1 MNILN
6 KGKPKHKRMNPRRQW
21 RKLLTALAVAI
32 SMAVAPAA
40 MADTGIDTASYQG
53 CWDGAQAKSSGV
65 NFAFI
70 KLNQGTGYVNPYAT
84 CQVNA
89 ARANGIR
96 EGAYD
101 FASPQ
106 TSSPEAEADKFVAE
120 ARARG
125 MVGRAIPVLDW
136 EPSAPGGYWGK
147 QTWWALRWVNRVK
160 ATWGVN
166 PMIYMSAA
174 MIPTGDWSAVVATN
188 AGLWVAGYPR
198 GYAGDRLRNPGA
210 VPYSVSPWPFAA
222 AWQYS
227 SSGAVGGIGGAVDVN
242 WFYGDAVT
250 WAKYAGAPASSVT
263 SNATTPPENNKT
275 NGAPVADANTLAS
288 AVIRGEYGNDPQR
301 RQLLGSR
308 YTEVMAIVNRRL
320 AGFSGSVSGNNGGA
334 YCVVVSSGDT
344 MSAIASRTGRTPAS
358 AWSVP
363 SGNINR
369 IWPGQQVCYG
379 GSTASSVGAH
389 VVGTSHVVTAGE
401 SLWAIYGPSGWQA
414 AAQRNGLSYPYVIHP
429 GQVLR

>member
-1 MNILN
+1 MTTTN
-6 KGKPKHKRMNPRRQW
+6 KGTPKHAKPRRRYRQPTVA
-21 RKLLTALAVAI
+21 LLIAACLAI
-32 SMAVAPAA
+32 APCA

-53 CWDGAQAKSSGV
+53 CWNGAQAKASGV
-65 NFAFI
+65 QFAFI

-101 FASPQ
+101 FASLQ

-160 ATWGVN
+160 STWGVN
-166 PMIYMSAA
+166 PMVYMSAA

-198 GYAGDRLRNPGA
+198 GYMGDRLRDPGS

-227 SSGAVGGIGGAVDVN
+227 SSGSVGGVSGAVDVN

-263 SNATTPPENNKT
+263 SNATTPPKNNKT

-320 AGFSGSVSGNNGGA
+320 SGSGVTTPSGNTG

-344 MSAIASRTGRTPAS
+344 MGAIASRTGRTPAS

-369 IWPGQQVCYG
+369 IWPGQRVCYG
-379 GSTASSVGAH
+379 GSTASNVGART
-389 VVGTSHVVTAGE
+389 VGASHVVTAGE
-401 SLWAIYGPSGWQA
+401 SLWKIYGSGWPA
-414 AAQRNGLSYPYVIHP
+414 AAQRNGLRAPYTIYP
-429 GQVLR
+429 GQVLH

>member
-1 MNILN
+1 MTTAN
-6 KGKPKHKRMNPRRQW
+6 KGTPKHAKPRRRYRQPTVA
-21 RKLLTALAVAI
+21 LLIAACLAI
-32 SMAVAPAA
+32 APCA

-53 CWDGAQAKSSGV
+53 CWNGAQAKSSGV

-160 ATWGVN
+160 STWGVN

-198 GYAGDRLRNPGA
+198 GYMGDRLRDPGS

-227 SSGAVGGIGGAVDVN
+227 SSGSVGGVSGAVDVN

-250 WAKYAGAPASSVT
+250 WAKYAGVPASSVT
-263 SNATTPPENNKT
+263 SNATTPPKNNKT

-320 AGFSGSVSGNNGGA
+320 SGSGVTTPSGNTG

-344 MSAIASRTGRTPAS
+344 MGAIASRTGRTPAS

-369 IWPGQQVCYG
+369 IWPGQRVCYG
-379 GSTASSVGAH
+379 GSTASNVGART
-389 VVGTSHVVTAGE
+389 VGASHVVTAGE
-401 SLWAIYGPSGWQA
+401 SLWKIYGSGWPA
-414 AAQRNGLSYPYVIHP
+414 AAQRNGLRAPYTIYP
-429 GQVLR
+429 GQVLH

>member
-1 MNILN
+1 MTTTN
-6 KGKPKHKRMNPRRQW
+6 KGTPKHANPRRRYRQPTVA
-21 RKLLTALAVAI
+21 LLIAACLAI
-32 SMAVAPAA
+32 APCA

-53 CWDGAQAKSSGV
+53 CWNGAQAKASGV
-65 NFAFI
+65 QFAFI

-160 ATWGVN
+160 STWGVN
-166 PMIYMSAA
+166 PMVYMSAA

-198 GYAGDRLRNPGA
+198 GYMGDRLRDPGS

-227 SSGAVGGIGGAVDVN
+227 SSGSVGGVSGAVDVN

-263 SNATTPPENNKT
+263 SNATTPPKNNKT

-320 AGFSGSVSGNNGGA
+320 SGSGVTTPSGNTG

-344 MSAIASRTGRTPAS
+344 MGAIASRTGRTPAS

-369 IWPGQQVCYG
+369 IWPGQRVCYG
-379 GSTASSVGAH
+379 GSTASNVGART
-389 VVGTSHVVTAGE
+389 VGASHVVTAGE
-401 SLWAIYGPSGWQA
+401 SLWKIYGSGWPA
-414 AAQRNGLSYPYVIHP
+414 AAQRNGLRAPYTIYP
-429 GQVLR
+429 GQVLH

>member
-1 MNILN
+1 
-6 KGKPKHKRMNPRRQW
+6 
-21 RKLLTALAVAI
+21 
-32 SMAVAPAA
+32 
-40 MADTGIDTASYQG
+40 
-53 CWDGAQAKSSGV
+53 
-65 NFAFI
+65 
-70 KLNQGTGYVNPYAT
+70 
-84 CQVNA
+84 
-89 ARANGIR
+89 
-96 EGAYD
+96 
-101 FASPQ
+101 
-106 TSSPEAEADKFVAE
+106 
-120 ARARG
+120 
-125 MVGRAIPVLDW
+125 
-136 EPSAPGGYWGK
+136 
-147 QTWWALRWVNRVK
+147 
-160 ATWGVN
+160 
-166 PMIYMSAA
+166 MIYMSAA

-320 AGFSGSVSGNNGGA
+320 AGSSGSVSGNNGGA

-344 MSAIASRTGRTPAS
+344 MSAIASKSATEAPRPPAS
-358 AWSVP
+358 ARTSSARPTWS
-363 SGNINR
+363 
-369 IWPGQQVCYG
+369 QQARACG
-379 GSTASSVGAH
+379 PSTARRDGRRPRNATASATP
-389 VVGTSHVVTAGE
+389 TSFTPAKCSADKTLPQHKRCG
-401 SLWAIYGPSGWQA
+401 SHIYN
-414 AAQRNGLSYPYVIHP
+414 R
-429 GQVLR
+429 

>member
-1 MNILN
+1 MTTTN
-6 KGKPKHKRMNPRRQW
+6 KGTPKHAKPRRRYRQPTVA
-21 RKLLTALAVAI
+21 LLIAACLAI
-32 SMAVAPAA
+32 APCA

-53 CWDGAQAKSSGV
+53 CWNGAQAKASGV
-65 NFAFI
+65 QFAFI

-160 ATWGVN
+160 STWGVN
-166 PMIYMSAA
+166 PMVYMSAA

-198 GYAGDRLRNPGA
+198 GYMGDRLRDPGS

-227 SSGAVGGIGGAVDVN
+227 SSGSVGGVSGAVDVN

-263 SNATTPPENNKT
+263 SNATTPPKNNKT

-320 AGFSGSVSGNNGGA
+320 SGSGVTTPSGNTG

-344 MSAIASRTGRTPAS
+344 MGAIASRTGRTPAS

-379 GSTASSVGAH
+379 GSTASNVGART
-389 VVGTSHVVTAGE
+389 VGASHVVTAGE
-401 SLWAIYGPSGWQA
+401 SLWKIYGSGWPA
-414 AAQRNGLSYPYVIHP
+414 AAQRNGLRAPYTIYP
-429 GQVLR
+429 GQVLH

>member
-1 MNILN
+1 MTTAN
-6 KGKPKHKRMNPRRQW
+6 KGTPKHAKPRRRYRQPTVA
-21 RKLLTALAVAI
+21 LLIAACLAI
-32 SMAVAPAA
+32 APCA

-53 CWDGAQAKSSGV
+53 CWNGAPAKASGV
-65 NFAFI
+65 QFAFI

-160 ATWGVN
+160 STWGVN
-166 PMIYMSAA
+166 PMVYMSAA

-198 GYAGDRLRNPGA
+198 GYMGDRLRDPGS

-227 SSGAVGGIGGAVDVN
+227 SSGSVGGVSGAVDVN

-263 SNATTPPENNKT
+263 SNATTPPKNNKT

-320 AGFSGSVSGNNGGA
+320 SGSGVTTPSGNTG

-344 MSAIASRTGRTPAS
+344 MGAIASRTGRTPAS

-369 IWPGQQVCYG
+369 IWPGQRVCYG
-379 GSTASSVGAH
+379 GSTASNVGART
-389 VVGTSHVVTAGE
+389 VGASHVVTAGE
-401 SLWAIYGPSGWQA
+401 SLWKIYGSGWPA
-414 AAQRNGLSYPYVIHP
+414 AAQRNGLRAPYTIYP
-429 GQVLR
+429 GQVLH

>member
-1 MNILN
+1 MTTTN
-6 KGKPKHKRMNPRRQW
+6 KGTPKHAKPRRRYRQPTVA
-21 RKLLTALAVAI
+21 LLIAACLAI
-32 SMAVAPAA
+32 APCA

-53 CWDGAQAKSSGV
+53 CWNGAQAKASGV
-65 NFAFI
+65 QFAFI

-160 ATWGVN
+160 STWGVN
-166 PMIYMSAA
+166 PMVYMSAA

-198 GYAGDRLRNPGA
+198 GYMGDRLRDPGS

-227 SSGAVGGIGGAVDVN
+227 SSGSVGGVSGAVDVN

-250 WAKYAGAPASSVT
+250 WAKYAGAPASSGT
-263 SNATTPPENNKT
+263 SHATTPPKNNKT

-320 AGFSGSVSGNNGGA
+320 SGSGVTTPSGNTG

-344 MSAIASRTGRTPAS
+344 MGAIASRTGRTPAS

-369 IWPGQQVCYG
+369 IWPGQRVCYG
-379 GSTASSVGAH
+379 GSTASNVGART
-389 VVGTSHVVTAGE
+389 VGASHVVTAGE
-401 SLWAIYGPSGWQA
+401 SLWKIYGSGWPA
-414 AAQRNGLSYPYVIHP
+414 AAQRNGLRAPYTIYP
-429 GQVLR
+429 GQVLH

>member
-1 MNILN
+1 MTTAN
-6 KGKPKHKRMNPRRQW
+6 KGTPKHAKPRRRYRQPTVA
-21 RKLLTALAVAI
+21 LLIAACLAI
-32 SMAVAPAA
+32 APCA

-53 CWDGAQAKSSGV
+53 CWNGAQAKSSGV

-84 CQVNA
+84 CQVSA

-198 GYAGDRLRNPGA
+198 GYAGDRLRNPGS

-227 SSGAVGGIGGAVDVN
+227 SSGSVGGIGGAVDVN

-263 SNATTPPENNKT
+263 SNTTTPPKNNKT
-275 NGAPVADANTLAS
+275 NGAPVADVNTLAS

-308 YTEVMAIVNRRL
+308 YSEVMAIVNRRL
-320 AGFSGSVSGNNGGA
+320 AGSSGSVSGSNGGA

-344 MSAIASRTGRTPAS
+344 MGAIASRTGRTPAS

-369 IWPGQQVCYG
+369 IWPGQRVCYG
-379 GSTASSVGAH
+379 GSMASNVGART
-389 VVGTSHVVTAGE
+389 VGASHVVAAGE
-401 SLWAIYGPSGWQA
+401 SLWSIYGTGWQSA
-414 AAQRNGLSYPYVIHP
+414 AARNGLHAPYTIYP
-429 GQVLR
+429 GQHLR

>member
-1 MNILN
+1 MITAN
-6 KGKPKHKRMNPRRQW
+6 KGTPKHAKPRRRYRQPMVA
-21 RKLLTALAVAI
+21 LLVAACLAI
-32 SMAVAPAA
+32 APCA

-160 ATWGVN
+160 STWGVN

-198 GYAGDRLRNPGA
+198 GYMGDRLRDPGS

-227 SSGAVGGIGGAVDVN
+227 SSGSVGGVSGAVDVN

-263 SNATTPPENNKT
+263 SNATTPPKNNKT

-320 AGFSGSVSGNNGGA
+320 SGSGVTTPSGNTG

-344 MSAIASRTGRTPAS
+344 MGAIASRTGRTPAS

-369 IWPGQQVCYG
+369 IWPGQRVCYG
-379 GSTASSVGAH
+379 GSTASNVGART
-389 VVGTSHVVTAGE
+389 VGASHVVTAGE
-401 SLWAIYGPSGWQA
+401 SLWKIYGSGWPA
-414 AAQRNGLSYPYVIHP
+414 AAQRNGLRAPYTIYP
-429 GQVLR
+429 GQVLH

>member
-1 MNILN
+1 MKILN
-6 KGKPKHKRMNPRRQW
+6 KSHPKHKKVPRDW
-21 RKLLTALAVAI
+21 RKPFAAAMIAI
-32 SMAVAPAA
+32 CMIVAPVAS
-40 MADTGIDTASYQG
+40 ADTGVDTASYQG
-53 CWDGAQAKSSGV
+53 CWNGAQAKAAGV

-70 KLNQGTGYVNPYAT
+70 KLNQGTGYVNPYAN
-84 CQVNA
+84 CQLDA
-89 ARANGIR
+89 ARSADIR

-106 TSSPEAEADKFVAE
+106 TSTPEAEADKFVSE

-125 MVGRAIPVLDW
+125 MIGRAIPVLDW

-166 PMIYMSAA
+166 PLIYMSAG

-188 AGLWVAGYPR
+188 AGLWVAGYPA
-198 GYAGDRLRNPGA
+198 GYTGDRLRNPGA

-227 SSGAVGGIGGAVDVN
+227 SSGSVGGISGAVDVN

-250 WAKYAGAPASSVT
+250 WSKYAGAPASSVT
-263 SNATTPPENNKT
+263 SNTTTPPKNNKT
-275 NGAPVADANTLAS
+275 NGAPVASADVLAS
-288 AVIRGEYGNDPQR
+288 SVIRGEYGNDPQR

-308 YTEVMAIVNRRL
+308 YSEVMAIVNRRL
-320 AGFSGSVSGNNGGA
+320 AGSGGAVAGNSGGA
-334 YCVVVSSGDT
+334 YCVVVGSGDT
-344 MSAIASRTGRTPAS
+344 MSAIANRTSHTPAS

-369 IWPGQQVCYG
+369 IYPGNRVCYG
-379 GSTASSVGAH
+379 GTTASSVGAH
-389 VVGTSHVVTAGE
+389 VTGTSHVVTAGE
-401 SLWAIYGPSGWQA
+401 SLWKIYGAGWYA
-414 AAQRNGLSYPYVIHP
+414 AAQRNGLRSPYTIYP
-429 GQVLR
+429 GQALH

>member
-1 MNILN
+1 MTTTN
-6 KGKPKHKRMNPRRQW
+6 KGTPKHAKPRRRYRQPTVA
-21 RKLLTALAVAI
+21 LLIAACLAI
-32 SMAVAPAA
+32 APCA

-53 CWDGAQAKSSGV
+53 CWNGAQAKSSGV

-160 ATWGVN
+160 STWGVN
-166 PMIYMSAA
+166 PMVYMSAA

-198 GYAGDRLRNPGA
+198 DYMGDRLRDPGS

-263 SNATTPPENNKT
+263 SNATTPPKNNKT
-275 NGAPVADANTLAS
+275 NGAPVTDANTLAS

-320 AGFSGSVSGNNGGA
+320 SGSGVTTPSGNTG

-344 MSAIASRTGRTPAS
+344 MGAIASRTGRTPAS

-369 IWPGQQVCYG
+369 IWPGQRVCYG
-379 GSTASSVGAH
+379 GSTASNVGART
-389 VVGTSHVVTAGE
+389 VGASHVVTAGE
-401 SLWAIYGPSGWQA
+401 SLWKIYGSGWPA
-414 AAQRNGLSYPYVIHP
+414 AAQRNGLRAPYTIYP
-429 GQVLR
+429 GQVLH

>member
-1 MNILN
+1 MTTTN
-6 KGKPKHKRMNPRRQW
+6 KGTPKHAKPRRRYRQPTVA
-21 RKLLTALAVAI
+21 LLIAACLAI
-32 SMAVAPAA
+32 APCA

-53 CWDGAQAKSSGV
+53 CWNGAQAKASGV
-65 NFAFI
+65 QFAFI

-160 ATWGVN
+160 STWGVN
-166 PMIYMSAA
+166 PMVYMSAA

-227 SSGAVGGIGGAVDVN
+227 SSGAVGGVSGAVDVN

-263 SNATTPPENNKT
+263 SNATTPPKNNKT

-320 AGFSGSVSGNNGGA
+320 SGSGVTTPSGNTG

-344 MSAIASRTGRTPAS
+344 MGAIASRTGRTPAS

-369 IWPGQQVCYG
+369 IWPGQRVCYG
-379 GSTASSVGAH
+379 GSTASNVGART
-389 VVGTSHVVTAGE
+389 VGASHVVTAGE
-401 SLWAIYGPSGWQA
+401 SLWKIYGSGWPA
-414 AAQRNGLSYPYVIHP
+414 AAQRNGLRAPYTIYP
-429 GQVLR
+429 GQVLH

>member
-1 MNILN
+1 MTATN
-6 KGKPKHKRMNPRRQW
+6 KGTPKHAKPRRRYRQPTVA
-21 RKLLTALAVAI
+21 LLIAACLAI
-32 SMAVAPAA
+32 APCA

-53 CWDGAQAKSSGV
+53 CWNGAQAKASGV
-65 NFAFI
+65 QFAFI

-160 ATWGVN
+160 STWGVN
-166 PMIYMSAA
+166 PMVYMSAA

-198 GYAGDRLRNPGA
+198 GYMGDRLRDPGS

-227 SSGAVGGIGGAVDVN
+227 SSGSVGGVSGAVDVN

-263 SNATTPPENNKT
+263 SNATTPPKNNKT

-320 AGFSGSVSGNNGGA
+320 SGSGVTTPSGNTG

-344 MSAIASRTGRTPAS
+344 MGAIASRTGRTPAS

-369 IWPGQQVCYG
+369 IWPGQRVCYG
-379 GSTASSVGAH
+379 GSTASNVGART
-389 VVGTSHVVTAGE
+389 VGASHVVTAGE
-401 SLWAIYGPSGWQA
+401 SLWKIYGSGWPA
-414 AAQRNGLSYPYVIHP
+414 AAQRNGLRAPYTIYP
-429 GQVLR
+429 GQVLH

>member
-1 MNILN
+1 MTTTN
-6 KGKPKHKRMNPRRQW
+6 KGTPKHAKPRRRYRQPTVA
-21 RKLLTALAVAI
+21 LLIAACLAI
-32 SMAVAPAA
+32 APCA

-53 CWDGAQAKSSGV
+53 CWNGAQAKASGV
-65 NFAFI
+65 QFAFI

-160 ATWGVN
+160 STWGVN
-166 PMIYMSAA
+166 PMVYMSAA

-198 GYAGDRLRNPGA
+198 GYMGDRLRYPGS

-227 SSGAVGGIGGAVDVN
+227 SSGAVGGVSGAVDVN

-263 SNATTPPENNKT
+263 SNATTPPKNNKT

-320 AGFSGSVSGNNGGA
+320 SGSGVTTPSGNTG

-344 MSAIASRTGRTPAS
+344 MGAIASRTGRTPAS

-369 IWPGQQVCYG
+369 IWPGQRVCYG
-379 GSTASSVGAH
+379 GSTASNVGART
-389 VVGTSHVVTAGE
+389 VGASHVVTAGE
-401 SLWAIYGPSGWQA
+401 SLWKIYGSGWPA
-414 AAQRNGLSYPYVIHP
+414 AAQRNGLRAPYTIYP
-429 GQVLR
+429 GQVLH

>member
-1 MNILN
+1 MTTTN
-6 KGKPKHKRMNPRRQW
+6 KGTPKHAKPRRRYRQPTVA
-21 RKLLTALAVAI
+21 LLIAACLAI
-32 SMAVAPAA
+32 APCA

-53 CWDGAQAKSSGV
+53 CWNGAQAKASGV
-65 NFAFI
+65 QFAFI

-160 ATWGVN
+160 STWGVN
-166 PMIYMSAA
+166 PMVYMSAA

-198 GYAGDRLRNPGA
+198 GYMGDRLRDPGS

-227 SSGAVGGIGGAVDVN
+227 SSGSVGGVSGAVDVN

-263 SNATTPPENNKT
+263 SNATTPPKNNKT

-320 AGFSGSVSGNNGGA
+320 SGSGVTTPSGNTG

-344 MSAIASRTGRTPAS
+344 MGAIASRTGRMPAS

-379 GSTASSVGAH
+379 GATASSVGAH
-389 VVGTSHVVTAGE
+389 VVTTSHVVTAGE
-401 SLWAIYGPSGWQA
+401 SLWKIYGTGWYA
-414 AAQRNGLSYPYVIHP
+414 AAQRNGIRPPYTIYP
-429 GQVLR
+429 GQRLR

>member
-1 MNILN
+1 MTTAN
-6 KGKPKHKRMNPRRQW
+6 KGTPKHAKPRRRYRQPTVA
-21 RKLLTALAVAI
+21 LLIAACLAI
-32 SMAVAPAA
+32 APCA

-70 KLNQGTGYVNPYAT
+70 KLNQGTGYVNPYAA
-84 CQVNA
+84 CQVTA

-106 TSSPEAEADKFVAE
+106 TGSPEAEADKFVAE

-160 ATWGVN
+160 STWGVN

-227 SSGAVGGIGGAVDVN
+227 SSGAVGGISGAVDVN

-263 SNATTPPENNKT
+263 SNATTPQKNNKT

-320 AGFSGSVSGNNGGA
+320 SGSGVTTPSGNTG

-344 MSAIASRTGRTPAS
+344 MGAIASRTGRTPAS

-369 IWPGQQVCYG
+369 IWPGQRVCYG
-379 GSTASSVGAH
+379 GSTASNVGART
-389 VVGTSHVVTAGE
+389 VGASHVVTAGE
-401 SLWAIYGPSGWQA
+401 SLWKIYGSGWPA
-414 AAQRNGLSYPYVIHP
+414 AAQRNGLRAPYTIYP
-429 GQVLR
+429 GQVLH

>member
-1 MNILN
+1 MTTTN
-6 KGKPKHKRMNPRRQW
+6 KGTPKHAKPRRRYRQPTVA
-21 RKLLTALAVAI
+21 LLIAACLAI
-32 SMAVAPAA
+32 APCA

-53 CWDGAQAKSSGV
+53 CWNGAQAKASGV
-65 NFAFI
+65 QFAFI

-160 ATWGVN
+160 STWGVN
-166 PMIYMSAA
+166 PMVYMSAA

-198 GYAGDRLRNPGA
+198 GYMGDRLRNPGS

-227 SSGAVGGIGGAVDVN
+227 SSGSVGGVSGAVDVN

-263 SNATTPPENNKT
+263 SNATTPPKNNKT

-320 AGFSGSVSGNNGGA
+320 SGSGVTTPSGNTG

-344 MSAIASRTGRTPAS
+344 MGAIASRTGRTPAS

-369 IWPGQQVCYG
+369 IWPGQRVCYG
-379 GSTASSVGAH
+379 GSTASNVGART
-389 VVGTSHVVTAGE
+389 VGASHVVTAGE
-401 SLWAIYGPSGWQA
+401 SLWKIYGSGWPA
-414 AAQRNGLSYPYVIHP
+414 AAQRNGLRAPYTIYP
-429 GQVLR
+429 GQVLH

>member
-1 MNILN
+1 MTTTN
-6 KGKPKHKRMNPRRQW
+6 KGTPKHAKPRRRYRQPTVA
-21 RKLLTALAVAI
+21 LLIAACLAI
-32 SMAVAPAA
+32 APCA

-53 CWDGAQAKSSGV
+53 CWNGAQAKASGV
-65 NFAFI
+65 QFAFI

-160 ATWGVN
+160 STWGVN
-166 PMIYMSAA
+166 PMVYMSAA

-198 GYAGDRLRNPGA
+198 GYMGDRLRDPGS

-227 SSGAVGGIGGAVDVN
+227 SSGSVGGVSGAVDVN

-263 SNATTPPENNKT
+263 SNATTPPKNNKT

-320 AGFSGSVSGNNGGA
+320 SSSGVTTPSGNTG

-344 MSAIASRTGRTPAS
+344 MGAIASRTGRTPAS

-369 IWPGQQVCYG
+369 IWPGQRVCYG
-379 GSTASSVGAH
+379 GSTASNVGART
-389 VVGTSHVVTAGE
+389 VGASHVVTAGE
-401 SLWAIYGPSGWQA
+401 SLWKIYGSGWSA
-414 AAQRNGLSYPYVIHP
+414 AAQRNGLRAPYTIYP
-429 GQVLR
+429 GQVLH

>member
-1 MNILN
+1 
-6 KGKPKHKRMNPRRQW
+6 
-21 RKLLTALAVAI
+21 
-32 SMAVAPAA
+32 
-40 MADTGIDTASYQG
+40 
-53 CWDGAQAKSSGV
+53 
-65 NFAFI
+65 
-70 KLNQGTGYVNPYAT
+70 
-84 CQVNA
+84 
-89 ARANGIR
+89 
-96 EGAYD
+96 
-101 FASPQ
+101 
-106 TSSPEAEADKFVAE
+106 
-120 ARARG
+120 

-198 GYAGDRLRNPGA
+198 GYMGDRLRNPGS

-227 SSGAVGGIGGAVDVN
+227 SSGAVGGISGAVDVN

-263 SNATTPPENNKT
+263 SNATTPPPNNKT

-308 YTEVMAIVNRRL
+308 YAEVMAIVNRRL
-320 AGFSGSVSGNNGGA
+320 AGSSGSVSGNNGGA

-344 MSAIASRTGRTPAS
+344 MSAIAARSGRTPAS

-363 SGNINR
+363 SGNIN
-369 IWPGQQVCYG
+369 
-379 GSTASSVGAH
+379 ASAWAASLLRRLDRFQCRCPCRNYLACGHRGRELVEDLWFRL
-389 VVGTSHVVTAGE
+389 AGR
-401 SLWAIYGPSGWQA
+401 GPTQRVACPVHDLSRSGLA
-414 AAQRNGLSYPYVIHP
+414 LTGLEF
-429 GQVLR
+429 

>member
-1 MNILN
+1 MTTTN
-6 KGKPKHKRMNPRRQW
+6 KGTPKHAKPRRRYRQPTVA
-21 RKLLTALAVAI
+21 LLIAACLAI
-32 SMAVAPAA
+32 APCA

-53 CWDGAQAKSSGV
+53 CWNGAQAKASGV
-65 NFAFI
+65 QFAFI

-160 ATWGVN
+160 STWGVN
-166 PMIYMSAA
+166 PMVYMSAA

-222 AWQYS
+222 AW
-227 SSGAVGGIGGAVDVN
+227 
-242 WFYGDAVT
+242 
-250 WAKYAGAPASSVT
+250 
-263 SNATTPPENNKT
+263 
-275 NGAPVADANTLAS
+275 
-288 AVIRGEYGNDPQR
+288 
-301 RQLLGSR
+301 
-308 YTEVMAIVNRRL
+308 
-320 AGFSGSVSGNNGGA
+320 
-334 YCVVVSSGDT
+334 
-344 MSAIASRTGRTPAS
+344 
-358 AWSVP
+358 
-363 SGNINR
+363 
-369 IWPGQQVCYG
+369 
-379 GSTASSVGAH
+379 
-389 VVGTSHVVTAGE
+389 
-401 SLWAIYGPSGWQA
+401 
-414 AAQRNGLSYPYVIHP
+414 
-429 GQVLR
+429 

>member
-1 MNILN
+1 MTTTN
-6 KGKPKHKRMNPRRQW
+6 KGTPKHAKPRRRYRQPTVA
-21 RKLLTALAVAI
+21 LLIAACLAI
-32 SMAVAPAA
+32 APCA

-53 CWDGAQAKSSGV
+53 CWNGAQAKASGV
-65 NFAFI
+65 QFAFI

-160 ATWGVN
+160 STWGVN
-166 PMIYMSAA
+166 PMVYMSAA

-198 GYAGDRLRNPGA
+198 GYMGDRLRDPGS

-227 SSGAVGGIGGAVDVN
+227 SSGSVGGVSGAVDVN

-263 SNATTPPENNKT
+263 SNATTPSKNNKT

-320 AGFSGSVSGNNGGA
+320 SGSGVTTPSGNTG

-344 MSAIASRTGRTPAS
+344 MGAIASRTGRTPAS

-369 IWPGQQVCYG
+369 IWPGQRVCYG
-379 GSTASSVGAH
+379 GSTASNVGART
-389 VVGTSHVVTAGE
+389 VGASHVVTAGE
-401 SLWAIYGPSGWQA
+401 SLWKIYGSGWPA
-414 AAQRNGLSYPYVIHP
+414 AAQRNGLRAPYTIYP
-429 GQVLR
+429 GQVLH

>member
-1 MNILN
+1 MTTTN
-6 KGKPKHKRMNPRRQW
+6 KGTPKHAKPRRRYRQPTVA
-21 RKLLTALAVAI
+21 LLIAACLAI
-32 SMAVAPAA
+32 APCA

-53 CWDGAQAKSSGV
+53 CWNGAQAKASGV
-65 NFAFI
+65 QFAFI

-160 ATWGVN
+160 STWGVN
-166 PMIYMSAA
+166 PMVYMSAA

-198 GYAGDRLRNPGA
+198 GYMGDRLRDPGS

-227 SSGAVGGIGGAVDVN
+227 SSGSVGGVSGAVDVN

-263 SNATTPPENNKT
+263 SNATTPPKNNKT

-308 YTEVMAIVNRRL
+308 YTEVMDIVNRRL
-320 AGFSGSVSGNNGGA
+320 SGSGVTTPSGNTG

-344 MSAIASRTGRTPAS
+344 MGAIASRTGRTPAS

-369 IWPGQQVCYG
+369 IWPGQRVCYG
-379 GSTASSVGAH
+379 GSTASNVGART
-389 VVGTSHVVTAGE
+389 VGASHVVTAGE
-401 SLWAIYGPSGWQA
+401 SLWKIYGSGWPA
-414 AAQRNGLSYPYVIHP
+414 AAQRNGLRAPYTIYP
-429 GQVLR
+429 GQVLH

>member
-1 MNILN
+1 MTTAN
-6 KGKPKHKRMNPRRQW
+6 KGTPKHAKPRRRYRQPTVA
-21 RKLLTALAVAI
+21 LLIAACLAI
-32 SMAVAPAA
+32 APCA

-53 CWDGAQAKSSGV
+53 CWNGAQAKSSGV

-89 ARANGIR
+89 GRANGIR

-198 GYAGDRLRNPGA
+198 GYVGDRLRNPGA

-227 SSGAVGGIGGAVDVN
+227 SSGAVGGVSGAVDVN

-263 SNATTPPENNKT
+263 SNATTPPKNNKT

-320 AGFSGSVSGNNGGA
+320 SGSGVTTPSGNTG

-344 MSAIASRTGRTPAS
+344 MGAIASRTGRTPAS

-369 IWPGQQVCYG
+369 IWPGQRVCYG
-379 GSTASSVGAH
+379 GSTASNVGART
-389 VVGTSHVVTAGE
+389 VGASHVVTAGE
-401 SLWAIYGPSGWQA
+401 SLWKIYGSGWPA
-414 AAQRNGLSYPYVIHP
+414 AAQRNGLRAPYTIYP
-429 GQVLR
+429 GQVLH

>member
-1 MNILN
+1 MTTTN
-6 KGKPKHKRMNPRRQW
+6 KGTPKHAKPRRRYRQPTVA
-21 RKLLTALAVAI
+21 LLIAACLAI
-32 SMAVAPAA
+32 APCA

-53 CWDGAQAKSSGV
+53 CWNGAQAKASGV
-65 NFAFI
+65 QFAFI

-160 ATWGVN
+160 STWGVN
-166 PMIYMSAA
+166 PMVYMSAA

-198 GYAGDRLRNPGA
+198 GYMGDRLRDPGS

-227 SSGAVGGIGGAVDVN
+227 SSGAGGGGSGAVDVN
-242 WFYGDAVT
+242 WFSGDAVT

-263 SNATTPPENNKT
+263 SNATTPPKNNKT
-275 NGAPVADANTLAS
+275 NGAPVAAANTLAS

-320 AGFSGSVSGNNGGA
+320 SGSGVTTPSGNTG

-344 MSAIASRTGRTPAS
+344 MGAIASRTGRTPAS

-369 IWPGQQVCYG
+369 IWPGQRVCYG
-379 GSTASSVGAH
+379 GSTASNVGART
-389 VVGTSHVVTAGE
+389 VGASHVVTAGE
-401 SLWAIYGPSGWQA
+401 SLWKIYGSGWPA
-414 AAQRNGLSYPYVIHP
+414 AAQRNGLRAPYTIYP
-429 GQVLR
+429 GQVLH

>member
-1 MNILN
+1 MTTTN
-6 KGKPKHKRMNPRRQW
+6 KGTPKHAKPRRRYRQPTVA
-21 RKLLTALAVAI
+21 LLIAACLAI
-32 SMAVAPAA
+32 TPCA

-53 CWDGAQAKSSGV
+53 CWNGAQAKASGV
-65 NFAFI
+65 QFAFI

-160 ATWGVN
+160 STWGVN
-166 PMIYMSAA
+166 PMVYMSAA

-198 GYAGDRLRNPGA
+198 GYMGDRLRDPGS

-227 SSGAVGGIGGAVDVN
+227 SSGSVGGVSGAVDVN

-263 SNATTPPENNKT
+263 SNATTPPKNNKT

-320 AGFSGSVSGNNGGA
+320 SGSGVTTPSGNTG

-344 MSAIASRTGRTPAS
+344 MGAIASRTGRTPAS

-369 IWPGQQVCYG
+369 IWPGQRVCYG
-379 GSTASSVGAH
+379 GSTASNVGART
-389 VVGTSHVVTAGE
+389 VGASHVVTAGE
-401 SLWAIYGPSGWQA
+401 SLWKIYGSGWPA
-414 AAQRNGLSYPYVIHP
+414 AAQRNGLRAPYTIYP
-429 GQVLR
+429 GQVLH

>member
-1 MNILN
+1 MTTAN
-6 KGKPKHKRMNPRRQW
+6 KGTPKHAKPRRRYRQPTVA
-21 RKLLTALAVAI
+21 LLIAACLAI
-32 SMAVAPAA
+32 APCA

-53 CWDGAQAKSSGV
+53 CWNGAQAKSSGV

-160 ATWGVN
+160 STWGVN

-198 GYAGDRLRNPGA
+198 GYVGDRLRNPGA

-227 SSGAVGGIGGAVDVN
+227 SSGAVGGVSGAVDVN
-242 WFYGDAVT
+242 WFYGDAIT
-250 WAKYAGAPASSVT
+250 WTKYAGAPASSVT
-263 SNATTPPENNKT
+263 SNATTPAKNNKT

-320 AGFSGSVSGNNGGA
+320 SGSGVTTPSGNTG

-344 MSAIASRTGRTPAS
+344 MGAIASRTGRTPAS

-369 IWPGQQVCYG
+369 IWPGQRVCYG
-379 GSTASSVGAH
+379 GSTASNVGAWT
-389 VVGTSHVVTAGE
+389 VGASHVVTAGE
-401 SLWAIYGPSGWQA
+401 SLWKIYGSGWPA
-414 AAQRNGLSYPYVIHP
+414 AAQRNGLRAPYTIYP
-429 GQVLR
+429 GQVLH

>member
-1 MNILN
+1 MTTAN
-6 KGKPKHKRMNPRRQW
+6 KGTPKHAKPRRRYRQPTVA
-21 RKLLTALAVAI
+21 LLIAACLAI
-32 SMAVAPAA
+32 APCA

-53 CWDGAQAKSSGV
+53 CWNGAPAKASGV
-65 NFAFI
+65 QFAFI

-160 ATWGVN
+160 STWGVN
-166 PMIYMSAA
+166 PMVYMSAA

-198 GYAGDRLRNPGA
+198 GYMGDRLRDPGS

-227 SSGAVGGIGGAVDVN
+227 SSGSVGGVIGAVDVN

-263 SNATTPPENNKT
+263 SNATTPPKNNKT

-320 AGFSGSVSGNNGGA
+320 SGSGVTTPSGNTG

-344 MSAIASRTGRTPAS
+344 MGAIASRTGRTPAS

-369 IWPGQQVCYG
+369 IWPGQRVCYG
-379 GSTASSVGAH
+379 GSTASNVGART
-389 VVGTSHVVTAGE
+389 VGASHVVTAGE
-401 SLWAIYGPSGWQA
+401 SLWKIYGSGWPA
-414 AAQRNGLSYPYVIHP
+414 AAQRNGLRAPYTIYP
-429 GQVLR
+429 GQVLH

>member
-1 MNILN
+1 MTTAN
-6 KGKPKHKRMNPRRQW
+6 KGTPKHAKPRRRYRQPTVA
-21 RKLLTALAVAI
+21 LLIAACLAI
-32 SMAVAPAA
+32 APCA

-53 CWDGAQAKSSGV
+53 CWNGAPAKASGV
-65 NFAFI
+65 QFAFI

-160 ATWGVN
+160 STWGVN
-166 PMIYMSAA
+166 PMVYMSAA

-227 SSGAVGGIGGAVDVN
+227 SSGSVGGISGAVDVN

-263 SNATTPPENNKT
+263 SNATTPPKNNKT

-320 AGFSGSVSGNNGGA
+320 SGSGVTTPSGNTG

-344 MSAIASRTGRTPAS
+344 MGAIASRTGRTPAS

-369 IWPGQQVCYG
+369 IWPGQRVCYG
-379 GSTASSVGAH
+379 GSTASNVGART
-389 VVGTSHVVTAGE
+389 VGASHVVTAGE
-401 SLWAIYGPSGWQA
+401 SLWKIYGSGWPA
-414 AAQRNGLSYPYVIHP
+414 AAQRNGLRAPYTIYP
-429 GQVLR
+429 GQVLH

>member
-1 MNILN
+1 MTTTN
-6 KGKPKHKRMNPRRQW
+6 KGTPKHAKPRRRYRQPTVA
-21 RKLLTALAVAI
+21 LLIAACLAI
-32 SMAVAPAA
+32 APCA

-53 CWDGAQAKSSGV
+53 CWNGAQAKASGV
-65 NFAFI
+65 QFAFI

-160 ATWGVN
+160 STWGVN
-166 PMIYMSAA
+166 PMVYMSAA

-198 GYAGDRLRNPGA
+198 GYMGDRLRDPGS

-227 SSGAVGGIGGAVDVN
+227 SSGSVGGVSGAVDVN

-263 SNATTPPENNKT
+263 SNATTPPKNNKT

-320 AGFSGSVSGNNGGA
+320 SGSGVTTPSGNTG

-344 MSAIASRTGRTPAS
+344 MGAIASRTGRTPAS

-369 IWPGQQVCYG
+369 IWPGQRVCYG
-379 GSTASSVGAH
+379 GSTASNVGART
-389 VVGTSHVVTAGE
+389 VGASHVVTAGE
-401 SLWAIYGPSGWQA
+401 SLWKIYGSGWPA
-414 AAQRNGLSYPYVIHP
+414 AAQRNWLRAPYTIYP
-429 GQVLR
+429 GQVLH

>member
-1 MNILN
+1 MTTTN
-6 KGKPKHKRMNPRRQW
+6 KGTPKHAKPRRRYRQPTVA
-21 RKLLTALAVAI
+21 LLIAACLAI
-32 SMAVAPAA
+32 APCA

-53 CWDGAQAKSSGV
+53 CWNGAQAKASGV
-65 NFAFI
+65 QFAFI

-160 ATWGVN
+160 STWGVN
-166 PMIYMSAA
+166 PMVYMSAA

-198 GYAGDRLRNPGA
+198 GYMGDRLRDPGS

-227 SSGAVGGIGGAVDVN
+227 SSGSVGGVSGAVDVN

-263 SNATTPPENNKT
+263 SNATTPPKNNQT

-320 AGFSGSVSGNNGGA
+320 SGSGVTTPSGNTG

-344 MSAIASRTGRTPAS
+344 MGAIASRTGRTPAS

-369 IWPGQQVCYG
+369 IWPGQRVCYG
-379 GSTASSVGAH
+379 GSTASNVGART
-389 VVGTSHVVTAGE
+389 VGASHVVTAGE
-401 SLWAIYGPSGWQA
+401 SLWKIYGSGWPA
-414 AAQRNGLSYPYVIHP
+414 AAQRNGLRAPYTIYP
-429 GQVLR
+429 GQVLH

>member
-1 MNILN
+1 MTTAN
-6 KGKPKHKRMNPRRQW
+6 KGTPKHAKPRRRYRQPTVA
-21 RKLLTALAVAI
+21 LLIAACLAI
-32 SMAVAPAA
+32 APCA

-53 CWDGAQAKSSGV
+53 CWNGAQAKASGV
-65 NFAFI
+65 QFAFI

-160 ATWGVN
+160 STWGVN
-166 PMIYMSAA
+166 PMVYMSAA

-198 GYAGDRLRNPGA
+198 GYMGDRLRDPGS

-227 SSGAVGGIGGAVDVN
+227 SSGSVGGVSGAVDVN

-263 SNATTPPENNKT
+263 SNATTPPKNNKT

-320 AGFSGSVSGNNGGA
+320 SGSGVTTPSGNTG

-344 MSAIASRTGRTPAS
+344 MGAIASRTGRTPAS

-369 IWPGQQVCYG
+369 IWPGQRVCYG
-379 GSTASSVGAH
+379 GSTASNVGART
-389 VVGTSHVVTAGE
+389 VGASHVVTAGE
-401 SLWAIYGPSGWQA
+401 SLWKIYGSGWPA
-414 AAQRNGLSYPYVIHP
+414 AAQRNGLRAPYTIYP
-429 GQVLR
+429 GQVLH

>member
-6 KGKPKHKRMNPRRQW
+6 KGKPKHKHMNPRRQW
-21 RKLLTALAVAI
+21 RKLLTALAVAA

-174 MIPTGDWSAVVATN
+174 MIPTGDWSVVVATN

-210 VPYSVSPWPFAA
+210 VPYSVNPWPFAA

-320 AGFSGSVSGNNGGA
+320 AG
-334 YCVVVSSGDT
+334 SSGACPET
-344 MSAIASRTGRTPAS
+344 TAEP
-358 AWSVP
+358 
-363 SGNINR
+363 
-369 IWPGQQVCYG
+369 
-379 GSTASSVGAH
+379 TASWSAPA
-389 VVGTSHVVTAGE
+389 T
-401 SLWAIYGPSGWQA
+401 P
-414 AAQRNGLSYPYVIHP
+414 
-429 GQVLR
+429 

>member
-6 KGKPKHKRMNPRRQW
+6 KDKPKHMKPRRRW
-21 RKLLTALAVAI
+21 LTPLPALAVAV
-32 SMAVAPAA
+32 SMAFAPAA

-89 ARANGIR
+89 ARAGGIR

-198 GYAGDRLRNPGA
+198 GYMGDRLRDPGS

-263 SNATTPPENNKT
+263 PNATTPPPNNKT

-320 AGFSGSVSGNNGGA
+320 GGSPGASAAANCGDVCVTVGVGDTLSSIAVRNGGSWDQYTGYRSGNPALIYPGETVCRRGGTATTPA
-334 YCVVVSSGDT
+334 YAGGGRYVVRAGDT
-344 MSAIASRTGRTPAS
+344 LGGIAAYYGVNMYSIHGYR
-358 AWSVP
+358 
-363 SGNINR
+363 SGNPALIY
-369 IWPGQQVCYG
+369 PGETLY
-379 GSTASSVGAH
+379 
-389 VVGTSHVVTAGE
+389 
-401 SLWAIYGPSGWQA
+401 W
-414 AAQRNGLSYPYVIHP
+414 
-429 GQVLR
+429 

>member
-1 MNILN
+1 MTTTN
-6 KGKPKHKRMNPRRQW
+6 KGTPKHAKPRRRYRQPTVA
-21 RKLLTALAVAI
+21 LLIAACLAI
-32 SMAVAPAA
+32 APCA

-53 CWDGAQAKSSGV
+53 CWNGAQAKASGV
-65 NFAFI
+65 QFAFI

-160 ATWGVN
+160 STWGVN
-166 PMIYMSAA
+166 PMVYMSAA

-198 GYAGDRLRNPGA
+198 AYMGDRLRDPGS

-227 SSGAVGGIGGAVDVN
+227 SSGSVGGVSGAVDVN

-263 SNATTPPENNKT
+263 SNATTPPKNNKT

-320 AGFSGSVSGNNGGA
+320 SGSGVTTPSGNTG

-344 MSAIASRTGRTPAS
+344 MGAIASRTGRTPAS

-369 IWPGQQVCYG
+369 IWPGQRVCYG
-379 GSTASSVGAH
+379 GSTASNVGART
-389 VVGTSHVVTAGE
+389 VGASHVVTAGE
-401 SLWAIYGPSGWQA
+401 SLWKIYGSGWPA
-414 AAQRNGLSYPYVIHP
+414 AAQRNGLRAPYTIYP
-429 GQVLR
+429 GQVLH

>member
-1 MNILN
+1 MTTTN
-6 KGKPKHKRMNPRRQW
+6 KGTPKHAKPRRRYRQPTVA
-21 RKLLTALAVAI
+21 LLIAACLAI
-32 SMAVAPAA
+32 APCA

-53 CWDGAQAKSSGV
+53 CWNGAQAKASGV
-65 NFAFI
+65 QFAFI

-160 ATWGVN
+160 STWGVN
-166 PMIYMSAA
+166 PMVYMSAA

-198 GYAGDRLRNPGA
+198 GYMGDRLRDPGS

-227 SSGAVGGIGGAVDVN
+227 SSGSVGGVSGAVDVN

-263 SNATTPPENNKT
+263 SNATTPPKNNKT

-320 AGFSGSVSGNNGGA
+320 SGSGVTTPSGNTG

-344 MSAIASRTGRTPAS
+344 MGAIASRTGRTPAS

-369 IWPGQQVCYG
+369 IWPGQRVCYG
-379 GSTASSVGAH
+379 DSTASNVGART
-389 VVGTSHVVTAGE
+389 VGASHVVTAGE
-401 SLWAIYGPSGWQA
+401 SLWKIYGSGWPA
-414 AAQRNGLSYPYVIHP
+414 AAQRNGLRAPYTIYP
-429 GQVLR
+429 GQVLH

>member
-21 RKLLTALAVAI
+21 RKLLTALAVAA

-53 CWDGAQAKSSGV
+53 CWDSAQAKSSGV

-210 VPYSVSPWPFAA
+210 VPYSVNPWPFAA

-263 SNATTPPENNKT
+263 SNATTPPKNNKT

-308 YTEVMAIVNRRL
+308 YGGHGHRQPTPRRILGQRVRKQRRSLLRRGQLRRHHERDRQPHRPHAGQRMERAKRQHQPHLARSASLLRRLHGFQRRRARRRHVPRGHHRREPVEHLRYRL
-320 AGFSGSVSGNNGGA
+320 AG
-334 YCVVVSSGDT
+334 
-344 MSAIASRTGRTPAS
+344 RR
-358 AWSVP
+358 
-363 SGNINR
+363 
-369 IWPGQQVCYG
+369 
-379 GSTASSVGAH
+379 
-389 VVGTSHVVTAGE
+389 
-401 SLWAIYGPSGWQA
+401 A
-414 AAQRNGLSYPYVIHP
+414 A
-429 GQVLR
+429 

>member
-1 MNILN
+1 MTTTN
-6 KGKPKHKRMNPRRQW
+6 KGTPKHAKPRRRYRQPTVA
-21 RKLLTALAVAI
+21 LLIAACLAI
-32 SMAVAPAA
+32 APCA

-53 CWDGAQAKSSGV
+53 CWNGAQAKASGV
-65 NFAFI
+65 QFAFI

-160 ATWGVN
+160 STWGVN
-166 PMIYMSAA
+166 PMVYMSAA

-198 GYAGDRLRNPGA
+198 SYMGDRLRDPGS

-227 SSGAVGGIGGAVDVN
+227 SSGSVGGVSGAVDVN

-263 SNATTPPENNKT
+263 SNATTPPKNNKT

-320 AGFSGSVSGNNGGA
+320 SGSGVTTPSGNTG

-344 MSAIASRTGRTPAS
+344 MGAIASRTGRTPAS

-369 IWPGQQVCYG
+369 IWPGQRVCYG
-379 GSTASSVGAH
+379 GSTASNVGART
-389 VVGTSHVVTAGE
+389 VGASHVVTAGE
-401 SLWAIYGPSGWQA
+401 SLWKIYGSGWPA
-414 AAQRNGLSYPYVIHP
+414 AAQRNGLRAPYTIYP
-429 GQVLR
+429 GQVLH